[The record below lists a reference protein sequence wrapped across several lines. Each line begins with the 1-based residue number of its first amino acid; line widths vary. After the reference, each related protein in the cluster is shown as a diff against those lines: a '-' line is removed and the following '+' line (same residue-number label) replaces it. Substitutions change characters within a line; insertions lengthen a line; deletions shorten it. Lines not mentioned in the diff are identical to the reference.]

1 MKKLT
6 IILTA
11 ILLCVIFASCAG
23 NTEPTEPPVSHTIA
37 PIEETVSQYE
47 WAEIECELALSD
59 SEGNVLL
66 YSDDFTYF
74 AVVGST
80 DEDSYI
86 ILQVTQDAQAVLS
99 TVDTSAVSLT
109 IYGDTVADVKVS
121 DDKSSITFGNS
132 IPYATLCEYATTIR
146 GLFN

>member
-11 ILLCVIFASCAG
+11 ILLCVIFAGCAS
-23 NTEPTEPPVSHTIA
+23 NTEPTEPSVSHTIP
-37 PIEETVSQYE
+37 PIEETTSEYE
-47 WAEIECELALSD
+47 WAEIECELALTD
-59 SEGNVLL
+59 SEGNTLL
-66 YSDDFTYF
+66 YSEDFTYF

-86 ILQVTQDAQAVLS
+86 VLQLTEDAQAMLS
-99 TVDTSAVSLT
+99 SVDTTAVSLT
-109 IYGDTVADVKVS
+109 IYGDTVSDVKVS
-121 DDKSSITFGNS
+121 DDKSTVTFGNS